1 MTERNALLQYLD
13 HMTPDARDA
22 FANRAGSSYSA
33 LRLAANGY
41 KTGGKLQLSPE
52 FAARIEKADLT
63 GTLHRAALSPTCAA
77 CPYSGC
83 AKK

>member
-13 HMTPDARDA
+13 HLTPDARES
-22 FANRAGSSYSA
+22 FANRAGSSYDT

-41 KTGGKLQLSPE
+41 KTDGRLQLSPE

-63 GTLHRAALSPTCAA
+63 GTLRREALSPTCAA

-83 AKK
+83 RSK